1 MRFWKNCVL
10 FYLGGGAYMLLEVG
24 FRGWSHGSMFLAGGS
39 CFLLLGRL
47 GRSRMKLPLRAL
59 TGAGVI
65 TGIELLT
72 GLVANRDY
80 SVWDYRNMPMNYRG
94 QICLPFC
101 LLWIP
106 ISVFGMLLYRVLD
119 KIVPTDR

>member
-1 MRFWKNCVL
+1 MNFWKKL
-10 FYLGGGAYMLLEVG
+10 LMFAAGGCSYMGLELLW
-24 FRGWSHGSMFLAGGS
+24 RGWSHGSMFLAGGS